1 MIGILRSTAT
11 QPNDVFQEQVRPR
24 GENNLTWLRRALQ
37 QPDAERSYIVL
48 VGGTSPTAFRL
59 RVAQSHMRHDML
71 PSHWSHAMLLG
82 EIGLYDVG
90 ATLVYEISL
99 EAPQGF
105 GFPPP
110 TNGVQQGELRQYRNP
125 RQYPNIAILGI
136 AVAPEQVRT
145 ALQRFQEQ
153 RPVLDALELILR
165 WLAYI
170 WGAARAGNPLHDGQ
184 GVPSAVMLEM
194 VFGAVGFDLTPG
206 LESRTSCP
214 EVVWQ
219 TAKWW
224 HEYYTRDNRLS
235 PMGAYHIGQRL

>member
-1 MIGILRSTAT
+1 MIGILRSTAIH
-11 QPNDVFQEQVRPR
+11 PNEVFQEQVRSR
-24 GENNLTWLRRALQ
+24 GENNLMWLRRYLQ
-37 QPDAERSYIVL
+37 QPDEERSYIVL
-48 VGGTSPTAFRL
+48 VGANNPTAFRL

-82 EIGLYDVG
+82 ALAIDDLG
-90 ATLVYEISL
+90 TTPVYEISL
-99 EAPQGF
+99 EPPHGF

-125 RQYPNIAILGI
+125 RQYPNIAVLGI
-136 AVAPEQVRT
+136 AAAPEQVRA

-153 RPVLDALELILR
+153 RPVLDALELMLR
-165 WLAYI
+165 WLAYV

-184 GVPSAVMLEM
+184 GVLSAVMLEM

-206 LESRTSCP
+206 LESRASCP
-214 EVVWQ
+214 EVIWQ

-224 HEYYTRDNRLS
+224 HEY
-235 PMGAYHIGQRL
+235 